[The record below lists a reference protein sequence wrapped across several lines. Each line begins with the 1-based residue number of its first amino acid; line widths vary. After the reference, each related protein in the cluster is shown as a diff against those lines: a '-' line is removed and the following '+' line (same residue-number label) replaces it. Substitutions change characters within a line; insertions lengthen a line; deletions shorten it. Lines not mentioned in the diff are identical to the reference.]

1 MSVMHQPSVPGAAHP
16 GLDGF
21 RPFQPVP
28 AAQRVL
34 DSGDLF
40 TAGREVLIQH
50 AEEFYRLRLTR
61 KGKLILTK

>member
-1 MSVMHQPSVPGAAHP
+1 MSVMRQPSVPGPAQP
-16 GLDGF
+16 GLQGF
-21 RPFQPVP
+21 RPVQPIA

>member
-1 MSVMHQPSVPGAAHP
+1 MSVMRHASVPGPAQP
-16 GLDGF
+16 GLEAY
-21 RPFQPVP
+21 RPVQTIP
-28 AAQRVL
+28 ATQRVL